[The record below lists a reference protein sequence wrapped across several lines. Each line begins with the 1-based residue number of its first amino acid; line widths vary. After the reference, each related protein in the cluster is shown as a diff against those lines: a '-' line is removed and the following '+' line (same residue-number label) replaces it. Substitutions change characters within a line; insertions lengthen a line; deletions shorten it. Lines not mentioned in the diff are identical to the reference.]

1 MKTLEP
7 CRRSV
12 SVCSTRWLAYATAG
26 AATAVAGVNSSEAAI
41 HYSGVLNQTFNAPA
55 TQIVVE
61 TFALSNAAML
71 QFAHSRAS
79 ALHPS
84 SHGAALFRIASAALS
99 NMFVGSA
106 PGAFDRYPFRLAS
119 NVNLNTES
127 PFNAMAGSSFAEL
140 AFHGGQPN
148 DHWLDA
154 GTGFIGFRFNG
165 GSGMQFGWARLT
177 MDGAVGNTFTLVDY
191 AWGDAGDQIATGQI
205 PEPGS
210 LALLAIGAAGLL
222 AWRRQRAKTAA

>member
-1 MKTLEP
+1 
-7 CRRSV
+7 
-12 SVCSTRWLAYATAG
+12 
-26 AATAVAGVNSSEAAI
+26 
-41 HYSGVLNQTFNAPA
+41 
-55 TQIVVE
+55 
-61 TFALSNAAML
+61 ML
-71 QFAHSRAS
+71 QFEHTRAS
-79 ALHPS
+79 GLHPS
-84 SHGAALFRIASAALS
+84 SHGAALFRIEGAPLS

-106 PGAFDRYPFRLAS
+106 PGFDRYPFRLAS
-119 NVNLNTES
+119 NVNLNTAS
-127 PFNAMAGSSFAEL
+127 PFNAMAGTSFAFL

-165 GSGMQFGWARLT
+165 GGGMQFGWARIT
-177 MDGAVGNTFTLVDY
+177 MDGAPGNSFKLVDY
-191 AWGDAGDQIATGQI
+191 AWGDAGTQIATGQI

>member
-1 MKTLEP
+1 MKTLTP
-7 CRRSV
+7 RRKSLSV
-12 SVCSTRWLAYATAG
+12 SNSRWFAYATAG
-26 AATAVAGVNSSEAAI
+26 AASAVAGVNSAEAAI

-55 TQIVVE
+55 SNFVVG
-61 TFALSNAAML
+61 TFALSNGAML
-71 QFAHSRAS
+71 QFEHTRAS
-79 ALHPS
+79 GGHPS
-84 SHGAALFRIASAALS
+84 SHGAALFRIAGAALS
-99 NMFVGSA
+99 NMFVGS
-106 PGAFDRYPFRLAS
+106 GAGFDRYPFRLAS
-119 NVNLNTES
+119 NVNLNTAS
-127 PFNAMAGSSFAEL
+127 PFNAHAGTSFATL

-148 DHWLDA
+148 DHWLDP

-177 MDGAVGNTFTLVDY
+177 MDGAVGNSFKLVDY
-191 AWGDAGDQIATGQI
+191 AWGDSGDQIATGQI